1 MSVLPDF
8 FRGDTYPLIRIE
20 YTGIDITGWIFTLTM
35 KTSLDDETP
44 ALQVQVT
51 ATGVDATEGK
61 ASIVITSEMTSSLTP
76 KTYVMDIERRIPGS
90 PDNVKTI
97 VFQKIKCMQDVT
109 T

>member
-61 ASIVITSEMTSSLTP
+61 AFIPITSAQTIALATG
-76 KTYVMDIERRIPGS
+76 KYFLDIERRIPGS
-90 PDNVKTI
+90 PDNVRTI
-97 VFQKIKCMQDVT
+97 IFQKIRCLADVT